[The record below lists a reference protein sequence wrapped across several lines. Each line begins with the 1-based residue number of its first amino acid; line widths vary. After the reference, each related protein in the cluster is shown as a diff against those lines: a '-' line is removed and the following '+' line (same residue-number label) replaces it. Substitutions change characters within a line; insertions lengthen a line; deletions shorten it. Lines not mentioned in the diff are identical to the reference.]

1 MDASAVPHFR
11 NGGLAAAAQT
21 FATRGR
27 QTRGDAATMTDTTLG
42 QSAEK
47 PSTRLPSISD
57 VTTMLKRGDL
67 ALAFGVLTILVVLI
81 LPLPAMVLDL
91 FLAISITLSI
101 LILMTA
107 LFIQAPLEFSAFPTI
122 LLISTMLRL
131 SLNLASTRLIL
142 THGHEGTAAA
152 GHVIEAF
159 GNFVMGGNF
168 VIGIIVFAIL
178 VIVNFVVITKGSGR
192 IAEVAARFHLD
203 SMPGKQMAIDADL
216 SAGLIDEK
224 TAKERRKAL
233 EDESGFFGAMDG
245 ASKFV
250 RGDAIAGLLVVFI
263 NIIGGIIIG
272 VAQQG
277 LGFAEAARSYTLLTV
292 GDGLVTQVPALIVST
307 AAGLLVSKA
316 GVSGAADKALM
327 KQLSGYPQALGMSA
341 AVMLVLAALPGI
353 PMIPF
358 LALGSGAAALAWKS
372 RKRNQA
378 AVAAEASASAE
389 PTAAAAAAAAA
400 DEPIST
406 ALKID
411 DLKIEL
417 GYALLPL
424 VNAPDGT
431 DRLTEQIKALRRS
444 LAIEMGFVMPS
455 VRILDNVQLEANSYI
470 IKIKEVDA
478 GSGRVWP
485 NQYMVMDPAGDQV
498 AVPGIHTTEPTFGLP
513 ATWVDAAL
521 KEEATLKGYTVVDA
535 ATVLSTH
542 LTELLKNNMSDL
554 LSYGEVQKLLKELP
568 KEQGELVKDIV
579 PSQINVSGIQRVL
592 QLLLSERISIR
603 DLSTILEGI
612 ADALAFSRNPATL
625 VEHVRARLARQICAQ
640 NTSPN
645 GYLPLIALS
654 AKWEQ
659 AFAESIIGQGEE
671 RSLAMAPSKLSEF
684 MTAVRDR
691 FEQAAREGEA
701 PVLVTSAAIRP
712 FVRSLVERF
721 RSQTS
726 VLSQAEIH
734 PRARLKTVGSI

>member
-11 NGGLAAAAQT
+11 NGGPAAAAQT
-21 FATRGR
+21 FGR
-27 QTRGDAATMTDTTLG
+27 RERHSREEASHMV
-42 QSAEK
+42 
-47 PSTRLPSISD
+47 D
-57 VTTMLKRGDL
+57 VTAGQGGTAPSSGLLSLSEIGAIIKRGDL
-67 ALAFGVLTILVVLI
+67 ALAFGILTILVVLI
-81 LPLPAMVLDL
+81 LPLPSIVLDL

-101 LILMTA
+101 LILMTS
-107 LFIQAPLEFSAFPTI
+107 LFIQAPLEFSSFPTI

-142 THGHEGTAAA
+142 SRGHEGTDAA

-203 SMPGKQMAIDADL
+203 AMPGKQMAIDADL

-224 TAKERRKAL
+224 VAKERRKML

-250 RGDAIAGLLVVFI
+250 RGDAVAGLLVVFI
-263 NIIGGIIIG
+263 NVIGGIIIG
-272 VAQQG
+272 VAQQS
-277 LGFAEAARSYTLLTV
+277 LSFSEAAHTYTLLTV
-292 GDGLVTQVPALIVST
+292 GDGLVTQIPALIVST

-341 AVMLVLAALPGI
+341 GVMLVLAMLPGI

-358 LALGSGAAALAWKS
+358 LALGGGAAALAVS
-372 RKRNQA
+372 ARKFKRA
-378 AVAAEASASAE
+378 ATAAAASEAAA
-389 PTAAAAAAAAA
+389 PAAAAAATAE
-400 DEPIST
+400 EPISS

-424 VNAPDGT
+424 VNGPDGT

-455 VRILDNVQLEANSYI
+455 VRILDNVQLEANTYI

-478 GSGRVWP
+478 GTGRIWP
-485 NQYMVMDPAGDQV
+485 NQFMAMDPGGTQV
-498 AVPGIHTTEPTFGLP
+498 DVPGIHTTEPTFGLP
-513 ATWVDAAL
+513 ATWVDASL
-521 KEEATLKGYTVVDA
+521 KEEASLKGYTVVDA

-542 LTELLKNNMSDL
+542 LTELLKSNMSDL
-554 LSYGEVQKLLKELP
+554 LSYGEVQKLIKELP

-579 PSQINVSGIQRVL
+579 PAQVTISGIQRVL
-592 QLLLSERISIR
+592 QLLLAERISIR

-612 ADALAFSRNPATL
+612 ADALAFSRNPATV

-640 NTSPN
+640 NTSAN

-659 AFAESIIGQGEE
+659 AFAESLIGQGEE
-671 RSLAMAPSKLSEF
+671 RSLAMQPSKLSEF
-684 MTAVRDR
+684 MTVVRER
-691 FEQAAREGEA
+691 FEQAARDGEA
-701 PVLVTSAAIRP
+701 PILVTSAAIRP

-721 RSQTS
+721 RAQTT